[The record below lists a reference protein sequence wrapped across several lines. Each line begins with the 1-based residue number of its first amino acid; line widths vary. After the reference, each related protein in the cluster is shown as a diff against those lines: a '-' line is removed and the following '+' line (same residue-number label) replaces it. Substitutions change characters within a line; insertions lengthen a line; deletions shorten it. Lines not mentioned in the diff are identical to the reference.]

1 MPSTT
6 KINTAT
12 QVKGLILSL
21 SDEQTNVAHVLDGKN
36 FDFIGSGPRSG
47 FGASVVSMQAIQNR
61 DCHPTTFL
69 QENCSLFF
77 NEKGVFNIDCD
88 GNFIELF
95 GFRECQNKCKFDPCC
110 YQWSQAYVGD
120 VYYYSHPK
128 IGIVE
133 YDTYTQKW
141 CQWNLAD
148 KRITSCVYGIAEQ
161 DNRLIILGSDTYSIS
176 AIDNG
181 RDVIPDHLSTA
192 AITSLSIGEF
202 GQPIGVYSGKF
213 GFFTFT
219 STAILY
225 SQPTQDRDILFN
237 VSVFKKHDSPISP
250 SAITQRQDGLIY
262 YFTKRGLMTLGRF
275 ENNQFNTG
283 AVDADISE
291 FIQKKIFNCIDK
303 CDCNAVK
310 LSYLDDR
317 EQLFISFKELNL
329 CGNGNKTKSD
339 CYSRAL
345 VYHTDYQEIG
355 SFDQPHISIVH
366 TAFSEEYNKV
376 NNNGYIDC
384 NGFIMEFNGLN
395 YIENPQE
402 YSAGTLYAHRP
413 LNSYIDIGVFTM
425 PDSKNIDKTSTI
437 NDISVTTSSAKID
450 YNNCDDFINW
460 QKLCEQNSEYS
471 IQICSGLSADDINC
485 CSPVYYS
492 KSSPST
498 SYYTCNNNGIYH
510 KVRLSAFEL
519 GQYFELKTI
528 KLATIAEGES

>member
-6 KINTAT
+6 KINTAA

-88 GNFIELF
+88 GNYIPLF
-95 GFRECQNKCKFDPCC
+95 GFNQCEIKCKFDPCC

-141 CQWNLAD
+141 CQWNLDD
-148 KRITSCVYGIAEQ
+148 KRITSCVYGVAEN

-181 RDVIPDHLSTA
+181 RDIIPDHLSTA

-262 YFTKRGLMTLGRF
+262 YLTKRGLQTLGRF

-303 CDCNAVK
+303 CDCSAVK

-355 SFDQPHISIVH
+355 SFDQPHISIIH
-366 TAFSEEYNKV
+366 TSFSEEYNKV

-425 PDSKNIDKTSTI
+425 PDSKNLDKTSTI
-437 NDISVTTSSAKID
+437 NDIAVTTSSAKID
-450 YNNCDDFINW
+450 YSNCDDFINW

-528 KLATIAEGES
+528 RLATISEGES